1 MTVAELIKALSQFDP
16 DLKVV
21 VDGYEGGFD
30 EPRISETDA
39 VIDANWDGQRKPTHW
54 CGRHDWG
61 DHSTAPNARVLLIG
75 R

>member
-30 EPRISETDA
+30 DPRISETDA
-39 VIDANWDGQRKPTHW
+39 VLDANWDGQRKKKQW
-54 CGRHDWG
+54 DGRHDWG
-61 DHSTAPNARVLLIG
+61 DDSKPNTRVLLLG